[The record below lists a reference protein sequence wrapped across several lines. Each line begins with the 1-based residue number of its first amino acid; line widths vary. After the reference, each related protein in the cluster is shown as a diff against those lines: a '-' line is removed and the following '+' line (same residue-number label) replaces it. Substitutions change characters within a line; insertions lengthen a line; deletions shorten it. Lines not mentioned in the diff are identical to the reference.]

1 MNSLPYASHWEADAI
16 LQWFDAEP
24 SLRVCVVTGNGKAF
38 CAGQDLIEQRD
49 IANIRERIAKGDKE
63 AKKQLPDRRTL
74 THPPS
79 GFMGISRRAGKK
91 PVIAAVNGWA
101 MGGGFEICLGC
112 DMIVASPNA
121 TFGLPEAMRGLY
133 AGAGG
138 LSRLVRL
145 AGMTVAS
152 EIAMSG
158 RFLSAQEAVQY
169 QVANRVSK
177 THESCV
183 PEAVELAS
191 KVANLSPDAI
201 IVTRHGLRQSWETAS
216 VERASQ
222 ETELRYGAALR
233 DGENIGIGLRAF
245 AEKKQPQW
253 VPSKL

>member
-1 MNSLPYASHWEADAI
+1 
-16 LQWFDAEP
+16 
-24 SLRVCVVTGNGKAF
+24 
-38 CAGQDLIEQRD
+38 
-49 IANIRERIAKGDKE
+49 
-63 AKKQLPDRRTL
+63 
-74 THPPS
+74 
-79 GFMGISRRAGKK
+79 
-91 PVIAAVNGWA
+91 
-101 MGGGFEICLGC
+101 
-112 DMIVASPNA
+112 
-121 TFGLPEAMRGLY
+121 MRGLY

-145 AGMTVAS
+145 AGITVAS

-191 KVANLSPDAI
+191 KVASLSPDAI

-222 ETELRYGAALR
+222 ETELRYGGALR
-233 DGENIGIGLRAF
+233 DGENLGIGLRAF
-245 AEKKQPQW
+245 ADKKQPQW
-253 VPSKL
+253 CVLFPTTQRSP